1 MVERQ
6 PVEHFRQDLWTK
18 ERKTVGSMGHIE
30 RTIRTRSSF
39 KGSSPLS
46 NPTLFSV
53 YFNVCGGRA
62 ELEMLVDEVVG
73 DMASDWQSSIS
84 ARDLGTVSSSWPPRE
99 RMLGKHVM
107 RCGYSFSCLCI
118 VRVRD
123 TPRVI
128 CKSSLAQ
135 LPKFDCSYSRTKCH
149 QGREP
154 R

>member
-1 MVERQ
+1 
-6 PVEHFRQDLWTK
+6 
-18 ERKTVGSMGHIE
+18 MGHIE

-128 CKSSLAQ
+128 CKSS
-135 LPKFDCSYSRTKCH
+135 PGKS
-149 QGREP
+149 P
-154 R
+154 RLD